1 MDRIEALLKKLP
13 QDVDGAIITSSV
25 NRSYLTGLRS
35 SAGVVLVT
43 RSRAAQPMT
52 KRGAR

>member
-43 RSRAAQPMT
+43 RQGCYALLDFR
-52 KRGAR
+52 